1 MKWGVEDCYG
11 RGDGRVRRGAPLSL
25 PSMYPGLSEKCPR
38 FFGELFRPEGRTPS
52 ERAEPDAVLLSCA
65 EVVGE
70 ALEQRRTISPIFL
83 KVDERRRPYAARE
96 ERDGKEECA
105 GREQRSEAAGGCAD

>member
-38 FFGELFRPEGRTPS
+38 FFGEFFRPKGRNLS
-52 ERAEPDAVLLSCA
+52 ERAEPDAVLLFRA
-65 EVVGE
+65 EAE
-70 ALEQRRTISPIFL
+70 A
-83 KVDERRRPYAARE
+83 
-96 ERDGKEECA
+96 
-105 GREQRSEAAGGCAD
+105 EA